1 MMREPGDEPPP
12 LLGRWSRLYA
22 LVIAELAGM
31 IALCAWLSRQ
41 R

>member
-1 MMREPGDEPPP
+1 MSEGERPP

-22 LVIAELAGM
+22 LVIANLALT
-31 IALCAWLSRQ
+31 IAMLAWLTFSQ